1 MSDRLAEVQRRR
13 AALVARAAQERDEL
27 GRLVGAVTQP
37 LRVAGWISAAW
48 RLASSRPLL
57 VGGAVAAIVIL
68 RPSRAIAWTLRLW
81 AGWQTFQ
88 SLRERFSG
96 VLGASGDGGT
106 NVQEA
111 RTTPGARVTPP

>member
-13 AALVARAAQERDEL
+13 TELVARAAQERDEL

-37 LRVAGWISAAW
+37 LRAVGWISAAW

-88 SLRERFSG
+88 RVRERFAG
-96 VLGASGDGGT
+96 VLGTPGGG
-106 NVQEA
+106 
-111 RTTPGARVTPP
+111 RTTVPETLTTSRARVTPR